1 MKADKSPRSPSR
13 GTDQTRKVVMKK
25 KLAFLYLGT
34 KGRLPNQSELE
45 QEMYGCDAEAIL
57 TYNSTAT
64 PEQQGERS
72 PEESTGRPTT
82 SNPAAKAKMVNNL
95 SYDDKEYSA
104 VKNPQT
110 LKSFKISSDWKFIKK
125 LIIDEIPSQKIS
137 RLGLHTAKEDFN
149 LKSNIHL
156 PTNNY
161 NALKDF
167 Y

>member
-13 GTDQTRKVVMKK
+13 GPDQTREVVMKK

-45 QEMYGCDAEAIL
+45 QEMSGYDAEAIL
-57 TYNSTAT
+57 PYNSTAT
-64 PEQQGERS
+64 PEQQGEKS
-72 PEESTGRPTT
+72 PEENPARPTT

-95 SYDDKEYSA
+95 SYDDKEYSE

-125 LIIDEIPSQKIS
+125 LIIDESPSQKIS
-137 RLGLHTAKEDFN
+137 SLGLHTAKEDFN

>member
-1 MKADKSPRSPSR
+1 
-13 GTDQTRKVVMKK
+13 MKK
-25 KLAFLYLGT
+25 KLAFLYLVT
-34 KGRLPNQSELE
+34 KGRMPNQSELE
-45 QEMYGCDAEAIL
+45 QEMSGCNVEAL
-57 TYNSTAT
+57 LPYNSTAT

-72 PEESTGRPTT
+72 PEENTARPIT
-82 SNPAAKAKMVNNL
+82 SKQAAKAKMVNNL
-95 SYDDKEYSA
+95 SYDDKKYSA

-125 LIIDEIPSQKIS
+125 LIIDESPSQKIS
-137 RLGLHTAKEDFN
+137 SLELYTAKEDFN

-156 PTNNY
+156 PNNNY

>member
-1 MKADKSPRSPSR
+1 
-13 GTDQTRKVVMKK
+13 MKK

-45 QEMYGCDAEAIL
+45 QEMSGCDAEAL
-57 TYNSTAT
+57 PPYNPMAT
-64 PEQQGERS
+64 PDHQGERS
-72 PEESTGRPTT
+72 PEQNEARPTT
-82 SNPAAKAKMVNNL
+82 SNPTARAKMVNNVN
-95 SYDDKEYSA
+95 YDDKEYTA
-104 VKNPQT
+104 LKNPRT
-110 LKSFKISSDWKFIKK
+110 LKSFKISSEWKFIKK
-125 LIIDEIPSQKIS
+125 LIIDETPSQKIS
-137 RLGLHTAKEDFN
+137 HTGLYRSKEDFN